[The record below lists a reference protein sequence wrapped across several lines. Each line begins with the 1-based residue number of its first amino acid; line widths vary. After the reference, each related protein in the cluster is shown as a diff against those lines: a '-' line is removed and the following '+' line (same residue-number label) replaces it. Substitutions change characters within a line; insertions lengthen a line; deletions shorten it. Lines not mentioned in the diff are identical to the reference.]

1 MSEHI
6 PPWMFR
12 SKLPNKTVQEEEYM
26 GKIPN
31 LLQWKVSNLNQRKWY
46 PKTQF
51 VNVCIKDLNWLQ
63 MFMCIIY
70 LDASFLRNYCLCCSF
85 AININFIM
93 FIYLQHYISLST
105 DMYKVCEV
113 LELWGHLTWLI
124 KWFKNEKILYCY
136 P

>member
-1 MSEHI
+1 
-6 PPWMFR
+6 MFR